1 MHKIDISTY
10 KVDVKDSATNK
21 LIPIDYNVKELLVGV
36 LMHPSLQIAGAELY
50 KRMPI
55 ADKIKKADGEVL
67 LEDEEYSKLLD
78 AVNRIQGFGMNDS
91 ELVRRVIEAEVVA
104 VTEAGNKDAGK

>member
-1 MHKIDISTY
+1 MRKIDISTY
-10 KVDVKDSATNK
+10 KVDVKNPETNE
-21 LIPIDYNVKELLVGV
+21 LIPSDYKVKDLLVGV

-67 LEDEEYSKLLD
+67 LEDDEYAKLLD
-78 AVNRIQGFGMNDS
+78 AVNRIQGFGMNDA
-91 ELVRRVIEAEVVA
+91 ELVRRVIEAKAVA
-104 VTEAGNKDAGK
+104 VKEDGK

>member
-1 MHKIDISTY
+1 MRKIDISSY
-10 KVDVKDSATNK
+10 KIDVKHPVTGEMKN
-21 LIPIDYNVKELLVGV
+21 IPYKIKEMLVGV

-67 LEDEEYSKLLD
+67 LEDEEYAKLLD
-78 AVNRIQGFGMNDS
+78 AVRRIKGFGMNDA
-91 ELVRRVIEAEVVA
+91 ELVRRVIEAKEVA
-104 VTEAGNKDAGK
+104 VKEAGK

>member
-1 MHKIDISTY
+1 MHKIDVSSY
-10 KVDVKDSATNK
+10 KIDVKHPVTGEMKN
-21 LIPIDYNVKELLVGV
+21 IPYNLKEMLVGV

-67 LEDEEYSKLLD
+67 LEDEEYAKLLD
-78 AVNRIQGFGMNDS
+78 AVKRIQGFGMNDA
-91 ELVRRVIEAEVVA
+91 ELVRRVIEAKEVA
-104 VTEAGNKDAGK
+104 VKEAGK

>member
-1 MHKIDISTY
+1 MRKINTKNY
-10 KVDVKDSATNK
+10 TVDVKEPGTNK
-21 LIPIDYNVKELLVGV
+21 LIPLPYEVKELLVGV

-67 LEDEEYSKLLD
+67 LEEEEYAKLLD

-91 ELVRRVIEAEVVA
+91 ELVRRVIEAKEIPVEESK
-104 VTEAGNKDAGK
+104 TPDK